1 MAEASLR
8 PSCGGS
14 RACALAQL
22 HPGGHLRAPGCGGR
36 GQAGRRARG
45 AYLGRARLGGPCF
58 ASSCGNALCVPPKSS
73 AVYSFGHN
81 IHICEAYQLQET
93 QWSSRPRLNSG
104 RTCHGKACNT
114 LLIKKTK
121 KKNPKKQPSL
131 FLRAK
136 SIMDSVKMTEFK
148 NVNDQGL
155 PDCSKNSCHLFFIL
169 TCSLSSLPNSLLF
182 KSRSL
187 SFN

>member
-1 MAEASLR
+1 MAPGPVLW
-8 PSCGGS
+8 PSCIPVGKGPSIPLAGEGGS
-14 RACALAQL
+14 R
-22 HPGGHLRAPGCGGR
+22 
-36 GQAGRRARG
+36 GQAACARG
-45 AYLGRARLGGPCF
+45 AYLGRACLGGPCF
-58 ASSCGNALCVPPKSS
+58 ASSCGSALCVPLKSS

-81 IHICEAYQLQET
+81 IHICEVYQLQET

-121 KKNPKKQPSL
+121 NQKTKNPL
-131 FLRAK
+131 FLTAK

-155 PDCSKNSCHLFFIL
+155 PDCTKNSCRLFFIL

-182 KSRSL
+182 KS
-187 SFN
+187 

>member
-22 HPGGHLRAPGCGGR
+22 HPGGYLRAPGWGGR

-45 AYLGRARLGGPCF
+45 AYLGRACLGGPCF

-104 RTCHGKACNT
+104 CMCHGKACNT
-114 LLIKKTK
+114 LIKKTK
-121 KKNPKKQPSL
+121 KKKNKNNPLYS
-131 FLRAK
+131 
-136 SIMDSVKMTEFK
+136 
-148 NVNDQGL
+148 
-155 PDCSKNSCHLFFIL
+155 
-169 TCSLSSLPNSLLF
+169 
-182 KSRSL
+182 
-187 SFN
+187 

>member
-1 MAEASLR
+1 MEFETPIKQR
-8 PSCGGS
+8 PYVSWEGMQYTS
-14 RACALAQL
+14 
-22 HPGGHLRAPGCGGR
+22 
-36 GQAGRRARG
+36 
-45 AYLGRARLGGPCF
+45 
-58 ASSCGNALCVPPKSS
+58 
-73 AVYSFGHN
+73 
-81 IHICEAYQLQET
+81 YQ
-93 QWSSRPRLNSG
+93 
-104 RTCHGKACNT
+104 KD
-114 LLIKKTK
+114 KK

-182 KSRSL
+182 KSQSL